1 MESDRPLSDGSEH
14 RHSFLLFF
22 SFRSVSTVVN
32 ILMNSST
39 FPKSLRIATRKSPL
53 AIAQAEWV
61 AGELRRLT
69 PGLTVELVRL
79 ETQGDVKLDG
89 PLYESGG
96 KGLFVKEIQAALLSG
111 AADLAVHS
119 AKDYP
124 QENPAE
130 LMIAAIPKRA
140 DRRDLLLSKSGWTF
154 ESLPQGARIGG
165 SSLRRQGQLLALR
178 PDLTFSNLRGNVGT
192 RLKKLSAGEYDAI
205 ILAAAGLERLGEKA
219 WHAAG
224 KTLPIIAS
232 SGQGALIVECR
243 AADVDLAKSLRNML
257 HDDCTGAAVIAERA
271 FVHALGGDC
280 ATPIGAEAEFSGAPP
295 RATRFTGLLVS
306 GDGKKTSRVEA
317 TGEELKL
324 EPEQLGETS
333 GHRLMKLE
341 GTH

>member
-1 MESDRPLSDGSEH
+1 VTGASH
-14 RHSFLLFF
+14 K
-22 SFRSVSTVVN
+22 T
-32 ILMNSST
+32 
-39 FPKSLRIATRKSPL
+39 LRIATRKSPL
-53 AIAQAEWV
+53 AVAQAEWV

-130 LMIAAIPKRA
+130 LAIAAIPKRA
-140 DRRDLLLSKSGWTF
+140 DRRDLLLSNSGWTI
-154 ESLPQGARIGG
+154 ETLPQGAKIGG

-178 PDLTFSNLRGNVGT
+178 PDLIFANLRGNVGT
-192 RLKKLSAGEYDAI
+192 RLKKLAAGEYDAI
-205 ILAAAGLERLGEKA
+205 ILAAAGLERLGEIE
-219 WHAAG
+219 WLAAG

-243 AADVDLAKSLRNML
+243 AVDGELAKSLRKIL
-257 HDDCTGAAVIAERA
+257 HDECTGAAVIAERA
-271 FVHALGGDC
+271 FVYALGGDC
-280 ATPIGAEAEFSGAPP
+280 ATPIGAEAEFSGVPM
-295 RATRFTGLLVS
+295 RAKRFAGLLVS
-306 GDGKKTSRVEA
+306 GDGKKVAKVEA
-317 TGEELKL
+317 TSEELNQVAEK
-324 EPEQLGETS
+324 LGEVL
-333 GHRLMKLE
+333 GRRLIALADTKEVLAAKP
-341 GTH
+341 H